1 MAELRTCENGH
12 YYDPDIYP
20 SCPYCT
26 GMSTGVDRGFTAPPR
41 GGRETQYNTVPSF
54 GNIPTEPVTPMP
66 TAAPE
71 REKANYTTFVSMLDQ
86 NKADNAQVDDSKFVV
101 GWLAVIEGPYRGK
114 SFEIHNGYTDIGR
127 TEGDIILALD
137 SQVSGAKNVSTVYD
151 AKNNCFFVYA
161 GVSRNLVYVNGRALI
176 AGGSCELEPYSSIQ
190 IGGTKMLFVPFCSPQ
205 FNWRDGET
213 PVNK

>member
-26 GMSTGVDRGFTAPPR
+26 NVSVGVDRSYTASPR
-41 GGRETQYNTVPSF
+41 YQSETHYTPATGF
-54 GNIPTEPVTPMP
+54 GNIPTEPVVAPAP
-66 TAAPE
+66 TAAP
-71 REKANYTTFVSMLDQ
+71 EKANYTTFVSMLDQ
-86 NKADNAQVDDSKFVV
+86 DKSENAKVDDSKFVV

-127 TEGDIILALD
+127 TEGDIVLSLD
-137 SQVSGAKNVSTVYD
+137 SQISASKNVSTVYD

-161 GVSRNLVYVNGRALI
+161 GISRNLVYINGRALI

-190 IGGTKMLFVPFCSPQ
+190 IGGTKMLFVPFCSNR
-205 FNWRDGET
+205 FNWRDGEI
-213 PVNK
+213 PAK